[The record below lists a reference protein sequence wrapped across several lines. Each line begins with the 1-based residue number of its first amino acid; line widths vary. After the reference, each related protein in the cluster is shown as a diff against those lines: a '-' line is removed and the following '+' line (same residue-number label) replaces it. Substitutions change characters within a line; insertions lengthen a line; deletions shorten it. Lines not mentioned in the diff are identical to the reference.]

1 MQKLWKPHFIVLYLT
16 VKVRAAEVIVDTLAK
31 TAAQDMV
38 KMMTGDKESL
48 SDITVHF
55 RITDVAGN
63 LKWQTS
69 NF

>member
-1 MQKLWKPHFIVLYLT
+1 MKKLWKPHFIVFYLT
-16 VKVRAAEVIVDTLAK
+16 TKFRATEVIVDTFAK

-38 KMMTGDKESL
+38 KMKIGYKEFL
-48 SDITVHF
+48 LDITVHF

-63 LKWQTS
+63 LKCQTS